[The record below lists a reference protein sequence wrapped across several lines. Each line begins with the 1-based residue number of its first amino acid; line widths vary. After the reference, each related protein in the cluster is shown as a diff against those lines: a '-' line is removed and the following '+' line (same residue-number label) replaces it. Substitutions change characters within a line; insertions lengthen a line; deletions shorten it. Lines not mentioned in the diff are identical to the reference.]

1 MRTPER
7 KIIGINLLQK
17 GPLQEENLSSGPLR
31 FCIQEHRVGWDLDTA
46 EAILKTYDGYADGF
60 TLSGIF
66 KHIGVGNDKIYHP
79 GYVKLLRTATKT
91 PIYTADELQGFFS
104 EWTLKKVLQEQ
115 PQIFFGKKVLFQCA
129 TATSLLPQVIEAGGT
144 VWAADSLYLSGIPIL
159 IRGEKNLTR
168 FYRLFKGMIEPRRR
182 RLTRPQSEK
191 KLSKTH
197 AQLTRWIEECDVFVG
212 FGNMLASLPSFEV
225 FKGKILILDDLDVS
239 TRQRLERAQPAQIIE
254 GTPESPHLHLPS
266 FSPLPIITAMIDL
279 NRAFENS
286 PLSFSEYVLK
296 WIGKRSL
303 SPRPLRSSRGI
314 RRRCAFIIHPLTQ
327 NDYWRSPYFKAFQ
340 KTPHFV
346 RGAFEKGASRLPC
359 LYIGELT
366 GVVSEAT
373 GQEVEC
379 DFYGLPATP
388 REILRMKE
396 EVLYER
402 LVQCSEMARRR
413 GAGLLGLGAY
423 TKVAGDGGVSVA
435 RQSRIPIT
443 TGNSYS
449 ASTTMW
455 AAREV
460 MEKLDLIPK
469 ARIGNRFQAKAMII
483 GATGSIGR
491 VSSLLGSLAF
501 QELVLVANRPDRL
514 LELREE
520 ILRFS
525 PEVKVSVTTQ
535 SDSEISDMDLIV
547 TATSNQVGSVLNM
560 NLVKPG
566 AVICDCSRPMDI
578 SKEDAALRPDVL
590 VIESGEIILPGN
602 PQMNFD
608 LGLPYPSV
616 YACTAET
623 VLLALEGRFETFS
636 ISKHLSLEKT
646 KEIYKMGVKHGA
658 KLSAIRGP
666 LGLITDEKVRICR
679 ALAIERLRSWDL
691 SHNTETRHLRNVFA

>member
-7 KIIGINLLQK
+7 KIIGINLLQH
-17 GPLQEENLSSGPLR
+17 GPIQEENFSLGSLR
-31 FCIQEHRVGWDLDTA
+31 FSVQEHRIGWDLNTA
-46 EAILKTYDGYADGF
+46 ESILKTYDGYADGF

-66 KHIGVGNDKIYHP
+66 KHLGVGKDKIYHP
-79 GYVKLLRTATKT
+79 GYVKLLRAATKT

-104 EWTLKKVLQEQ
+104 EWTLKRVLQEQ

-129 TATSLLPQVIEAGGT
+129 TATSLLSQVLEAGGT
-144 VWAADSLYLSGIPIL
+144 LWAADSLYLCGIPIL
-159 IRGEKNLTR
+159 IRGEKNLNR
-168 FYRLFKGMIEPRRR
+168 FYRLFKGVIEPRMK
-182 RLTRPQSEK
+182 LLNRPQNEK
-191 KLSKTH
+191 NLIKTH
-197 AQLTRWIEECDVFVG
+197 IELTRWIEQCDIFIG
-212 FGNMLASLPSFEV
+212 FGNMLASFSSFEV
-225 FKGKILILDDLDVS
+225 FRGKILILDDLDLK

-254 GTPESPHLHLPS
+254 GTPESPYLHLPS
-266 FSPLPIITAMIDL
+266 FSQLPILTAMIDL
-279 NRAFENS
+279 SRTFEHS
-286 PLSFSEYVLK
+286 ALSFSEYVLK
-296 WIGKRSL
+296 WIGKRNL
-303 SPRPLRSSRGI
+303 TPRPLKSSRGI

-327 NDYWRSPYFKAFQ
+327 NDYWRSPYFKAIE
-340 KTPHFV
+340 KTPSIV
-346 RGAFEKGASRLPC
+346 RKAFEKGASHLPC
-359 LYIGELT
+359 LYIGKLT

-388 REILRMKE
+388 REILGMKE
-396 EVLYER
+396 EVLYEK
-402 LVQCSEMARRR
+402 LIDCSEMARRR

-460 MEKLDLIPK
+460 MERLDLVPR
-469 ARIGNRFQAKAMII
+469 ARLGNRFQAKAMII

-491 VSSLLGSLAF
+491 VSALLASLAF

-514 LELREE
+514 LELQEE
-520 ILRFS
+520 VLRFS
-525 PEVKVSVTTQ
+525 PEVRVSVTTQ
-535 SDSEISDMDLIV
+535 SDTEISDMDLIV
-547 TATSNQVGSVLNM
+547 TATSNQAGSVLDM
-560 NLVKPG
+560 SLVKPG

-636 ISKHLSLEKT
+636 ISKQLSLEKT
-646 KEIYKMGVKHGA
+646 KEIYKMGVRHGA

-666 LGLITDEKVRICR
+666 LGLITDEKVRMCR
-679 ALAIERLRSWDL
+679 ALALERLRGWDL
-691 SHNTETRHLRNVFA
+691 SNTPHSTILRDVMI